1 MISLTT
7 KTGHKITVDKGTVRL
22 EGNCIT
28 LYETGKNLEHSLVY
42 AFCLQPGDT
51 VTREGDNYLV
61 QF

>member
-7 KTGHKITVDKGTVRL
+7 KTGHKITAERGVVKL
-22 EGNCIT
+22 EGNCIA
-28 LYETGKNLEHSLVY
+28 LYETGKNLEQKLLY

>member
-7 KTGHKITVDKGTVRL
+7 KTGHKIEVKKGSVKL
-22 EGNCIT
+22 EGNCVA
-28 LYETGKNLEHSLVY
+28 LYEVKSQYELSLVY